1 MLRSNTNSLFEDC
14 GLKRKDGTLKLV
26 CPKCGYSDRVRTLHC
41 LMRPV
46 TITCR
51 NCATRYLVNW
61 KIRLPQDSAIICSW
75 CAKKQ
80 ADSPGC
86 TYCGRLFYG
95 YSPAKWEQAGHGP
108 SQAKTGSANFAVL
121 RNKPVRFRI
130 ITACLVL
137 LSIVALLSG
146 ASHNRKNTERQY
158 LTNCL
163 LAIYGIKS
171 GVELCSR
178 TYGDAIAEW
187 KKDKGADPPDDQEI
201 SREEKEDMAIVKGEV
216 DQVMRKLENPPE
228 KYAQLSTKLQSMY
241 GNYLKL
247 NDLANAPSGRLASF
261 ESKVEE
267 ARDNFSE
274 EIADLK
280 SNMPEQLAE
289 ELKRSGTKYNL
300 SFIK

>member
-1 MLRSNTNSLFEDC
+1 MLRSNTSMLFERR
-14 GLKRKDGTLKLV
+14 LNRKDETMQLV
-26 CPKCGYSDRVRTLHC
+26 CPKCGFSDRVRTSHC

-46 TITCR
+46 PMTCR

-80 ADSPGC
+80 ADSPRC

-108 SQAKTGSANFAVL
+108 SQTETGSANFAVL
-121 RNKPVRFRI
+121 RSKPVRFRI

-137 LSIVALLSG
+137 LSIVAFLSG

-158 LTNCL
+158 LTNYV

-171 GVELCSR
+171 GMELCGRSCD
-178 TYGDAIAEW
+178 GIIDEW
-187 KKDKGADPPDDQEI
+187 KKGKGSDIPEI
-201 SREEKEDMAIVKGEV
+201 SREEKENMAIVKGEI
-216 DQVMRKLENPPE
+216 DQVMRKLEPPPE
-228 KYAQLSTKLQSMY
+228 KYAPLSTKLQSMY

-247 NDLANAPSGRLASF
+247 NDLANAPLWRLASF

-267 ARDNFSE
+267 ARDNFSG

-280 SNMPEQLAE
+280 SNMPDQLVE

>member
-1 MLRSNTNSLFEDC
+1 MQRFNTSMLFKRR
-14 GLKRKDGTLKLV
+14 LKRKDGTLKLV
-26 CPKCGYSDRVRTLHC
+26 CPKCGASHRLRTLHC
-41 LMRPV
+41 PMRPV

-61 KIRLPQDSAIICSW
+61 KIKLPQDSEIICSW

-80 ADSPGC
+80 ADSPQC
-86 TYCGRLFYG
+86 TYCGRPFHG
-95 YSPAKWEQAGHGP
+95 YSPAKWEQAEHGP
-108 SQAKTGSANFAVL
+108 SQAKKGGAASTQFASM
-121 RNKPVRFRI
+121 PVRFRI
-130 ITACLVL
+130 ITALLVF
-137 LSIVALLSG
+137 LSIAALLYE
-146 ASHNRKNTERQY
+146 ASHNRESTEQQY
-158 LTNCL
+158 LTNYV

-171 GVELCSR
+171 GVDLCSR
-178 TYGDAIAEW
+178 SCDGIIDEW
-187 KKDKGADPPDDQEI
+187 KKGKGSDIPEI
-201 SREEKEDMAIVKGEV
+201 SREEKENMAIVKGEI
-216 DQVMRKLENPPE
+216 DQVMGKLENPPE

-241 GNYLKL
+241 DNYLKL

-267 ARDNFSE
+267 ARNNFSG

-289 ELKRSGTKYNL
+289 EVKRSGTKYNL